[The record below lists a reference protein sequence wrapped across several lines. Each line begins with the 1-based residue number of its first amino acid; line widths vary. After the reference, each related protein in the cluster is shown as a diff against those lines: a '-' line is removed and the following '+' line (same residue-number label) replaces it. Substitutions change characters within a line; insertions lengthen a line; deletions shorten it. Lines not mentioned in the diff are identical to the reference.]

1 MVLLFLG
8 NDLAKQAR
16 RLVVDH
22 GERLN
27 LFMHV
32 PEDDPLDSNRR
43 CGDGM
48 TSGKASQRSKD
59 QAPKTAPEVAA
70 AARSTAPFQ
79 LRTKFGS
86 MPALMLDEVIQLGQH
101 LRRSPARKPS
111 LDQVDAYR
119 AVLAC
124 MINLDHP
131 VS

>member
-79 LRTKFGS
+79 LRTKFCS
-86 MPALMLDEVIQLGQH
+86 MSTLILD
-101 LRRSPARKPS
+101 
-111 LDQVDAYR
+111 
-119 AVLAC
+119 
-124 MINLDHP
+124 
-131 VS
+131 